1 MRFVGLDIHRDQCEV
16 AIVEY
21 GRVRSAGRFRSSVA
35 EVQRFAEGLGG
46 EDWVGLEA
54 TAGADAIA
62 RLIEPYVARVVIA
75 NTRRLQAISGA
86 KVKTDRRDARTI
98 ARLLAGGLLEPV
110 WTPDEASRALR
121 RVLARRAALLRAR
134 TRAKNETHAVL
145 TRNLCPP
152 VPVTDLFGRGG
163 RRWLAQLEV
172 PLDERLTID
181 GCIRQIDFLDA
192 EVAVLDRI
200 VAERALDSADVRRLM
215 SVPGVN
221 VLTAATFMAWIGEV
235 SRFPSA
241 RHLVGYVGLDPKTR
255 QSGAAPARHGHIS
268 KEGAS
273 EVRHVLGEAVWS
285 VVATPGPMRAFYQ
298 RLRARRGPQI
308 AATAVAR
315 KLIVLFWHMLTR
327 GEDYAYA
334 RPSMTQNK
342 LRRLQLTAGATPRKG
357 QKGIAG
363 GKSKQLWDAERELSR
378 QAETAYTRLVDDWQA
393 SRPHK
398 AGAGATPGRA
408 FIKPSTGKAARQAES
423 PKHLHFATSVTRTQE
438 TVSHEP
444 T

>member
-21 GRVRSAGRFRSSVA
+21 GKVRSAGRFRSSVA

-62 RLIEPYVARVVIA
+62 RLIEPHVARVVIA

-134 TRAKNETHAVL
+134 TRAKSETHAVL
-145 TRNLCPP
+145 TRNLCPA

-163 RRWLAQLEV
+163 RRWLTQLEV

-221 VLTAATFMAWIGEV
+221 VLTAATFMAWIGDV
-235 SRFPSA
+235 SRFPSP
-241 RHLVGYVGLDPKTR
+241 RHLVGYIGLDPKTR

-315 KLIVLFWHMLTR
+315 KLAVLFWHMLTR

-342 LRRLQLTAGATPRKG
+342 LRRLQLTTGAQPRKG

-363 GKSKQLWDAERELSR
+363 GKSKQVWDAERELSR
-378 QAETAYTRLVDDWQA
+378 QAETTYTR
-393 SRPHK
+393 
-398 AGAGATPGRA
+398 
-408 FIKPSTGKAARQAES
+408 F
-423 PKHLHFATSVTRTQE
+423 
-438 TVSHEP
+438 
-444 T
+444 